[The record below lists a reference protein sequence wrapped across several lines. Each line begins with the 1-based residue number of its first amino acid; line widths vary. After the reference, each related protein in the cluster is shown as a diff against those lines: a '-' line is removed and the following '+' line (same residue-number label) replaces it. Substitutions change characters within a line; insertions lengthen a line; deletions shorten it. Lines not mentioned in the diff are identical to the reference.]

1 MYTSGGTQFAAAKWQ
16 KAVQQTL
23 LMSLHSSL
31 TFVHKTNYTFAIL
44 AATAVKT
51 S

>member
-23 LMSLHSSL
+23 